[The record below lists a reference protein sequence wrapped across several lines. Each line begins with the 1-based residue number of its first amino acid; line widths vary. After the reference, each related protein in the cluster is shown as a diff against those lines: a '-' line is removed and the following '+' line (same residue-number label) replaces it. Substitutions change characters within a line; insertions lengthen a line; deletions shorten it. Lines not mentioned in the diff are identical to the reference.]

1 MSKARALDHT
11 ASTVRALGNGLWVW
25 QVTCL
30 IALGCAGPNVQSEA
44 SLLAS
49 RGDTAGAAALLR
61 GHLGEQPEDL
71 AARRQLIRVLAAA
84 GRLGEARE
92 ETEALRARLPE
103 GDPRPLVEL
112 GHAFELS
119 HRYEEALALYDAA
132 AELAPDDPLGPKV
145 GGSRAARW
153 GELKIALPR
162 LIEALRRDPKDAEAW
177 HTLGLVRAQ
186 LGDFELAEQAYTRG
200 LVADPDAVENLLGLA
215 TLAVKQDRPEEALGH
230 YLRLAEARPRFA
242 DGYLGQSF
250 ALLRL
255 GRLDEAE
262 RALDRGVSLG
272 AEREAAGRQ
281 RALLRRLRQ
290 AAEVKEKR

>member
-1 MSKARALDHT
+1 MRAF
-11 ASTVRALGNGLWVW
+11 GNGPWVW
-25 QVTCL
+25 QVTAVV
-30 IALGCAGPNVQSEA
+30 ALGCAGPSVQSEA

-61 GHLGEQPEDL
+61 DHLREQPSDL

-132 AELAPDDPLGPKV
+132 AELAPNDPLGPKA

-153 GELKIALPR
+153 GELAIALPR

-186 LGDFELAEQAYTRG
+186 LGDLELAEQAYTRG
-200 LVADPDAVENLLGLA
+200 LVADPDAAENLLGLA
-215 TLAVKQDRPEEALGH
+215 TLAVKQDRPEEALRR
-230 YLRLAEARPRFA
+230 YRELTAARPRFA
-242 DGYLGQSF
+242 DGYLGQSW

-262 RALDRGVSLG
+262 RALNRGVALG
-272 AEREAAGRQ
+272 AERQAAARQ
-281 RALLRRLRQ
+281 RALLKRLREVE
-290 AAEVKEKR
+290 EVKEKR